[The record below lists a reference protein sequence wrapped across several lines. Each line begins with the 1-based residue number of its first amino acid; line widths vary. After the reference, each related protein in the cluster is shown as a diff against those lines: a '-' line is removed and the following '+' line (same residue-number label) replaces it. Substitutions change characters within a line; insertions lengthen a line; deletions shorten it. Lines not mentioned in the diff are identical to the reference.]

1 MRRRLIFTNIVLLLI
16 SLAMCLGVSLYISR
30 RNVLTNAKSNLLNY
44 SNVVKSDLVYG
55 AGIDNEKYSM
65 IDENM
70 RITIVNE
77 SSNGNVY
84 LIQDSKYIEDTSPL
98 ADIEWME
105 LDEFI
110 KVDGNN
116 FVIRKDETEENNRRM
131 LYHTIT
137 IDKSG
142 GTIQYVRVGVP
153 YDDLFEDNTT
163 LLFITIITSI
173 IVFVIMSLVMGQSIY
188 QGIKPINK
196 VIGSLE
202 QLATSEIKEY
212 NFQNI
217 EDVSKK
223 INDVKI
229 ELEKNM
235 QSIKNEKKK
244 VELIL
249 ENMGQGLIALNEDLT
264 INLINKTSIE
274 ILNIDPNYT
283 GSFIDLDIDK
293 NLKEK
298 VLNVKNEKGHI
309 SLDLKFGELY
319 YNFSINSIANIWGDG
334 ESKRIII
341 VITDVTDEK
350 LADIRQKEFFSN
362 ASHELRSPLTS
373 IIGFQ
378 ELIVE
383 DFVSPGEVKDL
394 CSKTLQ
400 EGKRMQNLINDMLDL
415 SALEKEEK
423 GEVTKID
430 LKEIIDDISSSLE
443 PQLLIDNLTIIK
455 DIEPNVYMIANQK
468 HIYQLLR
475 NLIDNAIKY
484 NVLNGKIYVTVKKE
498 INAISI
504 SVRDTGVGISEGD
517 QNQIFERFYRV
528 DKARSRKLG
537 SSGLGLSIVRQVCN
551 IYAAE
556 LTLESKVN
564 VGTTITC
571 KFPINK

>member
-1 MRRRLIFTNIVLLLI
+1 MRRRIIVTNVVLLLI

-30 RNVLTNAKSNLLNY
+30 RNVLINSQSNLQNY
-44 SNVVKSDLVYG
+44 SNLVRNDIINGYGLDYEKYALVEEKLRTTVINVNENDVVTNIRDSYVYKGEVDGAKLNEVDWLTLKEFNELETFVVRKDLT
-55 AGIDNEKYSM
+55 NEK
-65 IDENM
+65 
-70 RITIVNE
+70 
-77 SSNGNVY
+77 
-84 LIQDSKYIEDTSPL
+84 K
-98 ADIEWME
+98 
-105 LDEFI
+105 
-110 KVDGNN
+110 
-116 FVIRKDETEENNRRM
+116 M
-131 LYHTIT
+131 LYYTFKIPMGSY
-137 IDKSG
+137 D
-142 GTIQYVRVGVP
+142 QFVRVGVP
-153 YDDLFEDNTT
+153 YDELFQDNTSLIIFT
-163 LLFITIITSI
+163 ILFTVVIFI
-173 IVFVIMSLVMGQSIY
+173 IMSFVMGQSIY

-212 NFQNI
+212 DFQDI

-235 QSIKNEKKK
+235 QSIKNEKNK

-264 INLINKTSIE
+264 INLINKMSMD
-274 ILNIDPNYT
+274 LLKIDSNYT
-283 GSFIDLDIDK
+283 GSFLDLDIDS
-293 NLKEK
+293 NLKGKIAIVKTEK
-298 VLNVKNEKGHI
+298 SHL
-309 SLDLKFGELY
+309 SFDLKIDEAY
-319 YNFSINSIANIWGDG
+319 YNFSINSISNIWGDG

-350 LADIRQKEFFSN
+350 LSDIRQKEFFSN

-378 ELIVE
+378 ELIV
-383 DFVSPGEVKDL
+383 DDYVGPNEVKDL

-423 GEVTKID
+423 GEVVKIN
-430 LKEIIDDISSSLE
+430 LKEMVDDISSSLE

-455 DIEPNVYMIANQK
+455 NIDPNAYLIANQK

-484 NVLNGKIYVTVKKE
+484 NVLNGKIFVDVIKNKNEVTIAVK
-498 INAISI
+498 
-504 SVRDTGVGISEGD
+504 DTGCGISDSD

-551 IYAAE
+551 IYAAT
-556 LTLESKVN
+556 LSLESKLN

-571 KFPINK
+571 KFDLNKK

>member
-1 MRRRLIFTNIVLLLI
+1 MRRKLIFTNVVLLLI

-30 RNVLTNAKSNLLNY
+30 RNVVINSQKNLENY
-44 SNVVKSDLVYG
+44 SNLVKNDIENGYGLDYDKYALVEDKLRTTVVNINHDGNVTAIRDSLYRDDTSSLN
-55 AGIDNEKYSM
+55 GISWLELKEFNKTRTFVVRKD
-65 IDENM
+65 D
-70 RITIVNE
+70 T
-77 SSNGNVY
+77 NGN
-84 LIQDSKYIEDTSPL
+84 K
-98 ADIEWME
+98 
-105 LDEFI
+105 
-110 KVDGNN
+110 K
-116 FVIRKDETEENNRRM
+116 M
-131 LYHTIT
+131 LYYTFI
-137 IDKSG
+137 INKGSYE
-142 GTIQYVRVGVP
+142 QYVRVGVP
-153 YDDLFEDNTT
+153 YDELFEDNTSLIIFT
-163 LLFITIITSI
+163 ILFTIVIFI
-173 IVFVIMSLVMGQSIY
+173 IMSFVMGQSIY

-212 NFQNI
+212 NFQDI

-223 INDVKI
+223 INDVKN

-235 QSIKNEKKK
+235 QSIKNEKNK

-264 INLINKTSIE
+264 INLINKMSVDLLRI
-274 ILNIDPNYT
+274 NPDFDGP
-283 GSFIDLDIDK
+283 FIDLDIDTK
-293 NLKEK
+293 LKEK
-298 VLNVKNEKGHI
+298 IAMVKNEKSHLSFDTKI
-309 SLDLKFGELY
+309 DDAY
-319 YNFSINSIANIWGDG
+319 YNFSINSISNIWGDG

-350 LADIRQKEFFSN
+350 LSDIRQKEFFSN

-378 ELIVE
+378 ELIV
-383 DFVSPGEVKDL
+383 DDYVGPNEVKEL

-423 GEVTKID
+423 GEVVKIN
-430 LKEIIDDISSSLE
+430 LKEMVDDISSSLE

-455 DIEPNVYMIANQK
+455 NVDPNAYLIANQK

-484 NVLNGKIYVTVKKE
+484 NVLNGKIYVDVTKNNNEVT
-498 INAISI
+498 I
-504 SVRDTGVGISEGD
+504 SVKDTGCGISDSD

-551 IYAAE
+551 IYAAT
-556 LTLESKVN
+556 LSLESKLN
-564 VGTTITC
+564 VGTTITA
-571 KFPINK
+571 KFDLSKK